1 MSDSLQT
8 RFRVTGMDCASCANK
23 IDTAVRRIPGIQ
35 EVSISVTAGTMTV
48 EHTEISALDTIRHKL
63 SGLGY
68 QASLISTISKTVV
81 KPVHKH
87 GQDCTHDHL
96 HGEPHGQSSHDDH
109 SDHGAHCTGHDHEP
123 DRVAPSDDV
132 APPILQARFRIGG
145 MDCASCAAKIDT
157 AIRRIDAVE
166 DVAVSVTAGTM
177 TVKHRQSADMKA
189 IEKRV
194 SGLGYTIVP
203 IPGTDRHS

>member
-1 MSDSLQT
+1 M
-8 RFRVTGMDCASCANK
+8 
-23 IDTAVRRIPGIQ
+23 
-35 EVSISVTAGTMTV
+35 
-48 EHTEISALDTIRHKL
+48 
-63 SGLGY
+63 
-68 QASLISTISKTVV
+68 
-81 KPVHKH
+81 
-87 GQDCTHDHL
+87 
-96 HGEPHGQSSHDDH
+96 
-109 SDHGAHCTGHDHEP
+109 
-123 DRVAPSDDV
+123 

-203 IPGTDRHS
+203 IPGTDRHSSSTIQEA